1 MEGKWLEGEQK
12 RGVQRNRVWGTAREP
27 DAVGG
32 RGNGEGTEG
41 VKCGEN
47 GGRENWNQ

>member
-32 RGNGEGTEG
+32 RGNGEGARPVLFLG
-41 VKCGEN
+41 DFF
-47 GGRENWNQ
+47 